1 MIFFYLDLKYLFK
14 KMVKSF
20 DYWKQ
25 FKPIEKYWHFTNA
38 ILLTMI
44 GISSFVLNMLVLF
57 YLFK

>member
-1 MIFFYLDLKYLFK
+1 MI
-14 KMVKSF
+14 KSF

-38 ILLTMI
+38 IFLTMI